1 MNIIYTTD
9 FECIDY
15 KNVVSNTLYGVEYKY
30 LMSKNGNDCD
40 FRQENIDI
48 DYKLFFT

>member
-1 MNIIYTTD
+1 MNIIDTND
-9 FECIDY
+9 FECINY
-15 KNVVSNTLYGVEYKY
+15 KNIVSNTLYGVELKY
-30 LMSKNGNDCD
+30 LMFKNGNDCD